1 MEYTGGDLMNCQD
14 ICPHKKLCIKFF
26 NCHGYETDSKRPH
39 AECPNAWKIDD
50 LLMDAEDI
58 RREQERER
66 EREFEEY
73 DDPFNGIHNPTVYSS
88 RAEIKAIE
96 SESGLD

>member
-1 MEYTGGDLMNCQD
+1 MSNCQD

-26 NCHGYETDSKRPH
+26 NCNGYETDSKHPH
-39 AECPNAWKIDD
+39 AECQNAWKIDD
-50 LLMDAEDI
+50 LIADAI
-58 RREQERER
+58 W
-66 EREFEEY
+66 EEGM

-88 RAEIKAIE
+88 RSEMKAIE